1 MIQQFKINISSVD
14 CVKILAWLNHQ
25 PISIEQV
32 IDIDL
37 SIDNVVEIQQESSDG
52 NTFFNIDSICLGNL
66 NITELLHQCGIC
78 QIRDSTGNKIA
89 DFVHDIGAPDRV
101 IININRNF
109 YSKIVQYIDVVSVL

>member
-1 MIQQFKINISSVD
+1 MIQQFKINISNAD

-25 PISIEQV
+25 PMSIEKV

-37 SIDNVVEIQQESSDG
+37 SIDNVVEIRQESSDG
-52 NTFFNIDSICLGNL
+52 NAFFNIDSVCLGNL
-66 NITELLHQCGIC
+66 NITELLHQFGIC
-78 QIRDSTGNKIA
+78 RIQDSTGNKIA
-89 DFVHDIGAPDRV
+89 DFVHNIGAPDRV